1 MAESVMSPAT
11 RPVVGGRVSQVEP
24 GGIAGQMGVLPGD
37 VLLEVNGHP
46 VRDVIDVRFYSAEP
60 YLEWRVQRNGHAL
73 LLSGERASG
82 QELGLEFAH
91 PTFDVDIRRCN
102 NRCEFCFV
110 TQSPRGMRR
119 SVYIK
124 DDDYRY
130 SFLFGHFVTLT
141 NLADAD
147 WQRIEEQHLS
157 PLHVSVHASEPELR
171 RRLLN
176 RPQAP
181 DIVEQLRWLAARQI
195 QVHTQLV
202 LMPGLNDGLHLERSL
217 EDLIELHPAV
227 RSVGVVPVGLTR
239 YSAPQLRSYR
249 PDEARTVLD
258 QIRPWRLRCR
268 EQLGISWVYPSDE
281 WYLLAG
287 RAMPAS
293 AHYDDFCQ
301 TDNGVGM
308 VRLFLNDWART
319 RRRLARGARVAARS
333 DFGQRT
339 ATIVCGELA
348 APMLR
353 RVADDIN
360 ARLGC
365 RLRVQPVVNHWY
377 GGGVN
382 VSGLL
387 TGHDVVEQLRA
398 DADQPGSA
406 LGDLVFLP
414 QVMFNTSDSW
424 TLDDASLAQIQD
436 QLGLPVIIAQW
447 PRQVIE
453 AL

>member
-1 MAESVMSPAT
+1 MPENVTSPPQRA
-11 RPVVGGRVSQVEP
+11 VIGGLVSQVEP
-24 GGIAGQMGVLPGD
+24 GGIAGQLGVLPGD

-46 VRDVIDVRFYSAEP
+46 ARDVIDVRFYSAEP
-60 YLEWRVQRNGHAL
+60 RLEWRVYRDHQELVFRGD
-73 LLSGERASG
+73 RAAG
-82 QELGLEFAH
+82 QELGAEFVH

-119 SVYIK
+119 SLYIK

-141 NLADAD
+141 NLTDAD

-157 PLHVSVHASEPELR
+157 PLHVSVHATEPELR

-176 RPQAP
+176 RTQAP
-181 DIVEQLRWLAARQI
+181 DILEQLRWLAARHI

-202 LMPGLNDGLHLERSL
+202 LMPGLNDGPHLERSL
-217 EDLIELHPAV
+217 QDMIEVYPAV

-249 PDEARTVLD
+249 PDEARLILD
-258 QIRPWRLRCR
+258 QIKPWRQRCR
-268 EQLGISWVYPSDE
+268 DELGISWVYPSDE

-287 RAMPAS
+287 RAVPA
-293 AHYDDFCQ
+293 AAEYDDFCQ
-301 TDNGVGM
+301 TENGVGM
-308 VRLFLNDWART
+308 VRLFLNDWAGV
-319 RRRLARGARVAARS
+319 RRKLARGVQVAAGS
-333 DFGQRT
+333 DLRRRA
-339 ATIVCGELA
+339 ATLVCGELA
-348 APMLR
+348 AAVVR
-353 RVADDIN
+353 RVADQMN
-360 ARLGC
+360 ARFGC
-365 RLRVQPVVNHWY
+365 RLQVRPVVNHWY

-387 TGHDVVEQLRA
+387 TGRDVVEQLRVA
-398 DADQPGSA
+398 AGQAVSP
-406 LGDLVFLP
+406 LGELVFLP
-414 QVMFNTSDSW
+414 QVMFDNSGQW
-424 TLDDASLAQIQD
+424 ALDNMSLAQIQD
-436 QLGLPVIIAQW
+436 QLGVPVAIAQW